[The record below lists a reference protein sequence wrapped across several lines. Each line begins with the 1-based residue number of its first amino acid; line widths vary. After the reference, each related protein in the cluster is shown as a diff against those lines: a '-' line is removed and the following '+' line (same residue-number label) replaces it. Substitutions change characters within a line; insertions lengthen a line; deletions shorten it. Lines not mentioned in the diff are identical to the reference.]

1 MAYPAYN
8 SWTLSHIEKEMKNS
22 NRLNIGAH
30 ISISGGLD
38 KSVSRA
44 VKIGCETIQI
54 FTKSNAQWRARRLN
68 KKEIEKFHSELYK
81 FQIYPVIVHS
91 SYLINLCASDKEI
104 LKKSRDSFVQ
114 ELKRCESIGA
124 MCLVLHPGAHLGKGE
139 DYGIKLTAESLNIAH
154 EKTKNF
160 KTLTVIELTA
170 GQGTTIGYRF
180 EQVRKIIDLIEDKN
194 RIGVCVDTC
203 HIFSAG
209 YDIRSEK
216 GCENVFK
223 EFDEIIG
230 IDKIKVFH
238 LNDSKRELNSRVDR
252 HFHIGKGKI
261 GKSAFRFIMQNPI
274 FKNIPKII
282 ETPKGYDD
290 KLDIMNL
297 STLRKLAVK
306 Y

>member
-1 MAYPAYN
+1 
-8 SWTLSHIEKEMKNS
+8 MKNYQ
-22 NRLNIGAH
+22 RLNIGAH

-54 FTKSNAQWRARRLN
+54 FTKSNAQWNARKLN
-68 KKEIEKFHSELYK
+68 ENEIKK
-81 FQIYPVIVHS
+81 FQAELKNFQIHPVVVHS
-91 SYLINLCASDKEI
+91 SYLINLCASDREI
-104 LKKSRDSFVQ
+104 LKKSRISFIE
-114 ELKRCESIGA
+114 ELKRCEKIGA
-124 MCLVLHPGAHLGKGE
+124 LCLVFHPGAHLGKGE
-139 DYGIKLTAESLNIAH
+139 DYGIKMTAESLNIIH
-154 EKTKNF
+154 ERTPNF

-170 GQGTTIGYRF
+170 GQGTVIGYRF
-180 EQVRKIIDLIEDKN
+180 EQIRKLIDLIEEKD

-209 YDIRSEK
+209 YDIRTEK
-216 GCENVFK
+216 GCVNVFK

-261 GKSAFRFIMQNPI
+261 GKTAFRFIMQNPL
-274 FKNIPKII
+274 FANIPKII
-282 ETPKGYDD
+282 ETPKGHDD

-297 STLRKLAVK
+297 RTLRKLSLS
-306 Y
+306 